1 MREKGKPN
9 WHECSLRHWITGKLD
24 KSAPKVFAMLFNIFS
39 LFNVIMLRS
48 FGLTVHNERIFMAE
62 NRHQWQL
69 YRDLCISF
77 LRRMHVE
84 ITNSFFKMQICPFLS
99 MRPPS
104 FLAYEVADLNR
115 AEHNATIIEPFV
127 KWSTVAMVEYSLLRI
142 LPEEFSIVVFC
153 FEHHYHYSAILF
165 VFLFVFFFFFVT
177 LAQNNT
183 YLLSDKKVYLAIGK
197 MNLVYNWSKKLL
209 HENDANNFTPHSL
222 SSHKSNEGKFSVPSW
237 KKNTWKNKHLP

>member
-1 MREKGKPN
+1 M
-9 WHECSLRHWITGKLD
+9 
-24 KSAPKVFAMLFNIFS
+24 
-39 LFNVIMLRS
+39 
-48 FGLTVHNERIFMAE
+48 
-62 NRHQWQL
+62 
-69 YRDLCISF
+69 
-77 LRRMHVE
+77 
-84 ITNSFFKMQICPFLS
+84 
-99 MRPPS
+99 
-104 FLAYEVADLNR
+104 
-115 AEHNATIIEPFV
+115 

-197 MNLVYNWSKKLL
+197 MNLVCNWSKKLL

-237 KKNTWKNKHLP
+237 KKKHVKKQTFALIQQVNSLHFFFCLPFDFQYRGNAKIAVYSLVCSF